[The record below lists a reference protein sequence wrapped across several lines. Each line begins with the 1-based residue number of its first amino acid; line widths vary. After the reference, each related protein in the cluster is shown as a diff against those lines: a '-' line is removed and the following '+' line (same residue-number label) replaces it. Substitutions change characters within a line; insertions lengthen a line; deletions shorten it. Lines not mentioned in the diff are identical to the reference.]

1 MVSDERALAIRLAT
15 IDDDALART
24 FAQRGVIPSAN
35 WHDFFDAA
43 AGLLDPASVE
53 RAVARLPRSALVS
66 LAAAVD
72 GAPLA
77 AADLEVLQ
85 PLALA
90 NDDAAPYGAVSARV
104 RAVATTRPD
113 AFEAE
118 TTSPPVVPATDTDAA
133 AAAERAF
140 TTVGALA
147 DVLLAGLHTPLS
159 RTGTGA
165 VSAVDR
171 RRLTDAGALGSAEDI
186 DDLVAAAEAADLVTP
201 LGREWVVTDA
211 GMQWLEATTTHRWAI
226 VAEGLRGALPP
237 GLRTEDGGFRPL
249 ASWPDAYPLHTEW
262 TDRAARLQRIAEAW
276 GLLTHAGTEPE
287 WTASLRAGGAPD
299 TEKLAVH
306 LPAEIDRVYLQADL
320 TAIAPGPLAPAL
332 DLRLRTIATRESRA
346 QASTY
351 RFSTDS
357 LGGGMTEGETAD
369 SIREFLRGISLTGIP
384 QPLDYLV
391 ESTAAR
397 HGLIRVRTDDG
408 TGRTRL
414 EATDLALRETILV
427 DQALRPLGFV
437 RDGHELTSR
446 VTRDAVYWSLAD
458 ARYPVVALDE
468 SGAPESL
475 HRRAKA
481 ADSTA
486 HIEPRDTYARLI
498 AALRAGHETDAD
510 AAWLGR
516 ELEQAVR
523 NKSVIVVVVKMPD
536 GSERSLTLEAS
547 GLGGGRLRGRDKAAD
562 VERTLPVSS
571 IVAVSWVN
579 AP

>member
-1 MVSDERALAIRLAT
+1 MVSDERALAVRLAST
-15 IDDDALART
+15 EDDALART
-24 FAQRGVIPSAN
+24 FAERGVAASAP

-43 AGLLDPASVE
+43 AGMLDPASVE
-53 RAVARLPRSALVS
+53 RAVARLPRTSLVALFAALDGASLPASELAVLRPLALVGD
-66 LAAAVD
+66 D
-72 GAPLA
+72 GAPF
-77 AADLEVLQ
+77 
-85 PLALA
+85 
-90 NDDAAPYGAVSARV
+90 GAVATRV
-104 RAVATTRPD
+104 RAASIARPD
-113 AFEAE
+113 AFVAE
-118 TTSPPVVPATDTDAA
+118 PPAPPVVAAEDSDAA

-165 VSAVDR
+165 VSAIDR
-171 RRLTDAGALGSAEDI
+171 RRLTDAGALGSADDI
-186 DDLVAAAEAADLVTP
+186 DDLVAAAAAADLVTP
-201 LGREWVVTDA
+201 LGREWIVTD
-211 GMQWLEATTTHRWAI
+211 GGTQWLEATTTRRWAVI
-226 VAEGLRGALPP
+226 AEGLRSAVPA
-237 GLRTEDGGFRPL
+237 GLRTDDGGFRPL
-249 ASWPDAYPLHTEW
+249 SSWAGAYPLHAEW
-262 TDRAARLQRIAEAW
+262 TERSARLRRIAEAW
-276 GLLTHAGTEPE
+276 GLITAVGTEPR
-287 WTASLRAGGAPD
+287 WTETLRTGASPD
-299 TEKLAVH
+299 TDSLAAH
-306 LPAEIDRVYLQADL
+306 MPAEIDRVYLQADL

-351 RFSTDS
+351 RFSTES
-357 LGGGMTEGETAD
+357 LGTGMTEGETAD

-397 HGLIRVRTDDG
+397 HGLIRVRTDEA

-414 EATDLALRETILV
+414 EATDLALRDTILV

-437 RDGHELTSR
+437 RDGHELASR
-446 VTRDAVYWSLAD
+446 VERDAVYWSLAD
-458 ARYPVVALDE
+458 ARYPVVALDA

-475 HRRAKA
+475 HRRTRA

-486 HIEPRDTYARLI
+486 LIEPRDTYARLI

-523 NKSVIVVVVKMPD
+523 TKSVIVVVVRMPD
-536 GSERSLTLEAS
+536 GSERALTLEAS
-547 GLGGGRLRGRDKAAD
+547 GLGGGRLRGRDRGAD

-571 IVAVSWVN
+571 IVSVRPAS
-579 AP
+579 

>member
-1 MVSDERALAIRLAT
+1 MVSDERALAVRLAST
-15 IDDDALART
+15 DDDALART
-24 FAQRGVIPSAN
+24 FAERGVAPGAG

-43 AGLLDPASVE
+43 AGMLDPASVE
-53 RAVARLPRSALVS
+53 RAVARLPRTALVA
-66 LAAAVD
+66 LAAAIEGAPIPDAELSVLRELALADDD
-72 GAPLA
+72 GAPF
-77 AADLEVLQ
+77 
-85 PLALA
+85 
-90 NDDAAPYGAVSARV
+90 GAVAARV
-104 RAVATTRPD
+104 RAASTARPD
-113 AFEAE
+113 AFEPE
-118 TTSPPVVPATDTDAA
+118 PPAPLVAPAQDTDAA

-147 DVLLAGLHTPLS
+147 DILLAGLHTPLS

-171 RRLTDAGALGSAEDI
+171 RRLTDAGALGSVDDV
-186 DDLVAAAEAADLVTP
+186 DDLVAAAAAADLVTP
-201 LGREWVVTDA
+201 VGREWIVT
-211 GMQWLEATTTHRWAI
+211 GSGTQWLEATTTTRWASI
-226 VAEGLRGALPP
+226 AEGLRSAVPA
-237 GLRTEDGGFRPL
+237 GLRTADGGFRPL
-249 ASWPDAYPLHTEW
+249 ASWAGAYPLHTEW
-262 TDRAARLQRIAEAW
+262 TEREARLRRIAEAW
-276 GLLTHAGTEPE
+276 GLVTAAGTEPS
-287 WTASLRAGGAPD
+287 WTTSLRAGGAPD
-299 TEKLAVH
+299 TESLAAH

-351 RFSTDS
+351 RFSTHS
-357 LGGGMTEGETAD
+357 LGSGMTEGETAD

-397 HGLIRVRTDDG
+397 HGLIRIRADEA

-414 EATDLALRETILV
+414 EATDLALRDTILV

-437 RDGHELTSR
+437 RDGHELASR
-446 VTRDAVYWSLAD
+446 VDRDAVYWSLAD
-458 ARYPVVALDE
+458 ARYPVVALDA
-468 SGAPESL
+468 SGSPESL
-475 HRRAKA
+475 HRRTRA

-486 HIEPRDTYARLI
+486 LIEPRDTYARLI
-498 AALRAGHETDAD
+498 GALRAGHETDAD

-523 NKSVIVVVVKMPD
+523 TKSVIVVVVKMPD

-547 GLGGGRLRGRDKAAD
+547 GLGGGRLRGRDRGAD

-571 IVAVSWVN
+571 IVSVRPSV
-579 AP
+579 

>member
-1 MVSDERALAIRLAT
+1 MVSDERALAVRLAST
-15 IDDDALART
+15 EDDALART
-24 FAQRGVIPSAN
+24 FAERGVAASAP

-43 AGLLDPASVE
+43 AGMLDPASVE
-53 RAVARLPRSALVS
+53 RAVARLPRTSLVALFAALDGASLPASELAVLRPLALVGD
-66 LAAAVD
+66 D
-72 GAPLA
+72 GAPF
-77 AADLEVLQ
+77 
-85 PLALA
+85 
-90 NDDAAPYGAVSARV
+90 GAVATRV
-104 RAVATTRPD
+104 RAASIARPD
-113 AFEAE
+113 AFVAE
-118 TTSPPVVPATDTDAA
+118 PPAPPVVAAEDSDAA

-165 VSAVDR
+165 VSAIDR
-171 RRLTDAGALGSAEDI
+171 RRLTDAGALGSADDI
-186 DDLVAAAEAADLVTP
+186 DDLVAAAAAADLVTP
-201 LGREWVVTDA
+201 LGREWIVTD
-211 GMQWLEATTTHRWAI
+211 GGTQWLEATTTRRWAVI
-226 VAEGLRGALPP
+226 AEGLRSAVPA
-237 GLRTEDGGFRPL
+237 GLRTDDGGFRPL
-249 ASWPDAYPLHTEW
+249 SSWAGAYPLHAEW
-262 TDRAARLQRIAEAW
+262 TERSARLRRIAEAW
-276 GLLTHAGTEPE
+276 GLITAVGTEPR
-287 WTASLRAGGAPD
+287 WTETLRTGASPD
-299 TEKLAVH
+299 TDSLAAH
-306 LPAEIDRVYLQADL
+306 MPAEIDRVYLQADL

-351 RFSTDS
+351 RFSTES
-357 LGGGMTEGETAD
+357 LGTGMTEGETAD

-397 HGLIRVRTDDG
+397 HGLIRVRTDEA

-414 EATDLALRETILV
+414 EATDLALRDTILV

-437 RDGHELTSR
+437 RDGHELASR
-446 VTRDAVYWSLAD
+446 VERDAVYWSLAD
-458 ARYPVVALDE
+458 ARYPVVALDA

-475 HRRAKA
+475 HRRTRA

-486 HIEPRDTYARLI
+486 LIEPRDTYARLI

-523 NKSVIVVVVKMPD
+523 TKSVIIVVVRMPD
-536 GSERSLTLEAS
+536 GSERALTLEAS
-547 GLGGGRLRGRDKAAD
+547 GLGGGRLRGRDRGAD

-571 IVAVSWVN
+571 IVSVRPAS
-579 AP
+579 

>member
-1 MVSDERALAIRLAT
+1 MVSDERALAVRLAST
-15 IDDDALART
+15 EDDALART
-24 FAQRGVIPSAN
+24 FAERGVAASAP

-43 AGLLDPASVE
+43 AGMLDPASVE
-53 RAVARLPRSALVS
+53 RAVARLPRTSLVALFAALDGASLPASELAALRPLALVGD
-66 LAAAVD
+66 D
-72 GAPLA
+72 GAPF
-77 AADLEVLQ
+77 
-85 PLALA
+85 
-90 NDDAAPYGAVSARV
+90 GAVATRV
-104 RAVATTRPD
+104 RAASIARPD
-113 AFEAE
+113 AFVAE
-118 TTSPPVVPATDTDAA
+118 PPAPPVVAAEDSDAA

-165 VSAVDR
+165 VSAIDR
-171 RRLTDAGALGSAEDI
+171 RRLTDAGALGSADDI
-186 DDLVAAAEAADLVTP
+186 DDLVAAAAAADLVTP
-201 LGREWVVTDA
+201 LGREWIVTD
-211 GMQWLEATTTHRWAI
+211 GGTQWLEATTTRRWAVI
-226 VAEGLRGALPP
+226 AEGLRSAVPA
-237 GLRTEDGGFRPL
+237 GLRTDGGGFRPL
-249 ASWPDAYPLHTEW
+249 SSWAGAYPLHAEW
-262 TDRAARLQRIAEAW
+262 TERSARLRRIAEAW
-276 GLLTHAGTEPE
+276 GLITAVGTEPR
-287 WTASLRAGGAPD
+287 WTETLRTGASPD
-299 TEKLAVH
+299 TDSLAAH
-306 LPAEIDRVYLQADL
+306 MPAEIDRVYLQADL

-351 RFSTDS
+351 RFSTES
-357 LGGGMTEGETAD
+357 LGTGMTEGETAD

-397 HGLIRVRTDDG
+397 HGLIRVRTDEA

-414 EATDLALRETILV
+414 EATDLALRDTILV

-437 RDGHELTSR
+437 RDGHELASR
-446 VTRDAVYWSLAD
+446 VERDAVYWSLAD
-458 ARYPVVALDE
+458 ARYPVVALDA

-475 HRRAKA
+475 HRRTRA

-486 HIEPRDTYARLI
+486 LIEPRDTYARLI

-523 NKSVIVVVVKMPD
+523 TKSVIVVVVRMPD
-536 GSERSLTLEAS
+536 GSERALTLEAS
-547 GLGGGRLRGRDKAAD
+547 GLGGGRLRGRDRGAD

-571 IVAVSWVN
+571 IVSVRPAS
-579 AP
+579 